1 MIMPQPICLNRCR
14 EKSNQVK
21 RSQRKEMSFINR
33 EELEF
38 NHSAIAFPPPRNIPP
53 VNYNFPEKTLHLNS
67 PESLGLGEVQ
77 AVFTCGELNTSSS
90 RSS

>member
-1 MIMPQPICLNRCR
+1 MIMPQPICLNRRR

-21 RSQRKEMSFINR
+21 SSKRKEMSFINR
-33 EELEF
+33 EEVEC
-38 NHSAIAFPPPRNIPP
+38 NHSAIALLPNIPP
-53 VNYNFPEKTLHLNS
+53 FNYNFPEKTLHLNS

-77 AVFTCGELNTSSS
+77 ADFMCGELNTSSS